1 MNSYAV
7 WTENGQNRKALWC
20 TQNNTPA
27 PNRIQVVDDTLT
39 GDQAFRLANEGTAM
53 LWRGDFHNARQ
64 LLAALAHRLDRRK
77 QKRRLPS
84 ASPREAFNLY
94 RLAQSQRA
102 RLLNSLLVQV
112 DAHGSIA
119 LKRAPDVKAA
129 CASVMGDTEEP
140 LLLPLRALKGFI
152 GAFEW
157 RRKGVAVPTLA
168 TPIQIGRAHV

>member
-1 MNSYAV
+1 
-7 WTENGQNRKALWC
+7 
-20 TQNNTPA
+20 
-27 PNRIQVVDDTLT
+27 
-39 GDQAFRLANEGTAM
+39 M

-129 CASVMGDTEEP
+129 CASVLGDTEEP
-140 LLLPLRALKGFI
+140 FLLPLRSEEHTSELQSLMRISYAVFCLK
-152 GAFEW
+152 
-157 RRKGVAVPTLA
+157 KKKQQN
-168 TPIQIGRAHV
+168 PIPNTNTQNHSK